1 MDFKLTEI
9 TFSKIK
15 GEVEFY
21 LKDIYNKASQIFS
34 PASPYGQILRVIQEL
49 HQLSILYLKN
59 AINQFDL
66 SNNNVD
72 NYDIIQSAAVVAGH
86 NPSRAVSSS
95 GTIKV
100 KLKSSSSLSEIPQ
113 NKIKVLNKTT
123 LKNNTNS
130 LLYHIDLGGSDEEV
144 FNIDNGSAF
153 FLTLAQGE
161 WKNDEFT
168 GTGQPNQSFE
178 VVPED
183 KEIENHKIEVS
194 VNNVSYEVK
203 NHLYEMEP
211 QENAVVVRTSFN
223 GGASILFGNE
233 NFGNIP
239 PVGSRIRVDYVATDG
254 ARGNIFRRTTN
265 DFKLVDDI
273 LGGDGVSIDFE
284 KFFDIFIETDITFG
298 VDKESLE
305 LTKSLIP
312 LNTNN
317 FVLALPKQ
325 YSYAIRRLGV
335 FSYVNAYQENQ
346 TINIVATPNVRIFK
360 NKNSDYF
367 TVDERAFRLDNFERS
382 KLDEYLKKS
391 GFIQLTQ
398 KYRITGPKL
407 SFYVMFIN
415 LRIFDDVNE
424 DNVKNQII
432 ESISEY
438 FLDLKRTDRIPRNE
452 IISIISQLNGVD
464 SVDVRFVSKK
474 NEDYH
479 KEYLRKDANSRIVNG
494 SSQQVQR
501 KDYQPETILGLD
513 PLLGDI
519 VFEPQEFPIIRGGW
533 SDRNDIFFSEKPLE
547 GFSSI
552 NIKIEGVTRR
562 DDTRR

>member
-21 LKDIYNKASQIFS
+21 IQKIYNKASQLFS
-34 PASPYGQILRVIQEL
+34 PASPYGQILSVIEQL

-59 AINQFDL
+59 SVNQFDL
-66 SNNNVD
+66 SNNNTQ
-72 NYDIIQSAAVVAGH
+72 NYDIIRSAAVVAGH

-95 GTIKV
+95 GTIRI
-100 KLKSSSSLSEIPQ
+100 KLKSSSSISEIPRNSIRIQ
-113 NKIKVLNKTT
+113 NKTT

-144 FNIDNGSAF
+144 FNIDNGSSF
-153 FLTLAQGE
+153 FLTISQGE

-178 VVPED
+178 IVPGD
-183 KEIENHKIEVS
+183 KEIENHKVEVF
-194 VNNVSYEVK
+194 VNNTLYEVK

-211 QENAVVVRTSFN
+211 GENAVVVRTSFN

-233 NFGNIP
+233 NFGDIP
-239 PVGSRIRVDYVATDG
+239 PVGSAIRVNYVATDG
-254 ARGNIFRRTTN
+254 ANGNIFRRTTN

-273 LGGDGVSIDFE
+273 LGGDGISIDFE

-298 VDKESLE
+298 VDKENIQ
-305 LTKSLIP
+305 LTKNLLPI
-312 LNTNN
+312 NTNN

-335 FSYVNAYQENQ
+335 FSYVNAYKENQ
-346 TINIVATPNVRIFK
+346 TIKIVATPNVRIFK
-360 NKNSDYF
+360 NQNSDYF
-367 TVDERAFRLDNFERS
+367 TVDERAFRLDNFERK
-382 KLDEYLKKS
+382 KLDEYIKKG
-391 GFIQLTQ
+391 GFTQLTQ
-398 KYRITGPKL
+398 KYRIQGPKL
-407 SFYVMFIN
+407 SYYVMFVN
-415 LRIFDDVNE
+415 LRIFEDVNE
-424 DNVKNQII
+424 DNIKNQII
-432 ESISEY
+432 ESVSEY
-438 FLDLKRTDRIPRNE
+438 FLDLKRVDRVPRNE
-452 IISIISQLNGVD
+452 IISLINDIQGVD
-464 SVDVRFVSKK
+464 SVDVRFVSRK

-479 KEYLRKDANSRIVNG
+479 KEYLRKDVNSRITNG
-494 SSQQVQR
+494 NNQQVQR
-501 KDYQPETILGLD
+501 KDYQPETTLGLD

-519 VFEPQEFPIIRGGW
+519 VFEPKEYPIIRGGW

-547 GFSSI
+547 GFSSVNI
-552 NIKIEGVTRR
+552 NIEGITKRS
-562 DDTRR
+562 DTQR